1 MKKLDPVVL
10 FERLAADIPRN
21 LHADLFVTGNLAAA
35 YHFQAQLEGRAIST
49 KDADLVVHPAGNVTS
64 CQEMA
69 GRLIT
74 LGWICTEECYPRPNP
89 DPADELRA
97 IRLYPP
103 GSHDYFL
110 EFLNLP
116 EQGQKKPKDWIPI
129 RMDDGWYGLPTFR
142 FFGVTCLNRLRSNV
156 GLEYASPSMMALA
169 NLLAHP
175 EIGTARIESGQMN
188 GLLRSAKD
196 LGRVIALARLA
207 GREETEG
214 WLPLWREAL
223 ERCFPDEWR
232 ELAIQLGDGLKE
244 LLGDDNALEDAFKT
258 TDVGLLSGMNITPTM
273 LRASGE
279 RLLMDVIDSLADM
292 AKTGY
297 RARRF

>member
-116 EQGQKKPKDWIPI
+116 EQGQKKPKVGF
-129 RMDDGWYGLPTFR
+129 RFGWMTVGMGCRRFV
-142 FFGVTCLNRLRSNV
+142 FFGVTSLNRLKSNV

-169 NLLAHP
+169 NLLSHP
-175 EIGTARIESGQMN
+175 EIGTARIESGQMD
-188 GLLRSAKD
+188 GPLACCERPRTSHR
-196 LGRVIALARLA
+196 LGEA
-207 GREETEG
+207 GG
-214 WLPLWREAL
+214 
-223 ERCFPDEWR
+223 
-232 ELAIQLGDGLKE
+232 
-244 LLGDDNALEDAFKT
+244 
-258 TDVGLLSGMNITPTM
+258 S
-273 LRASGE
+273 
-279 RLLMDVIDSLADM
+279 
-292 AKTGY
+292 
-297 RARRF
+297 